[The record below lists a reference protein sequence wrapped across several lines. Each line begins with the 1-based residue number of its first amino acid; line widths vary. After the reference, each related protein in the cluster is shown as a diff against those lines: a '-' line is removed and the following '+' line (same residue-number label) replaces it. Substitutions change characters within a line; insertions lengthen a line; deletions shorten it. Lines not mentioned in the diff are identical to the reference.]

1 MLTILV
7 ACAIW
12 PSPAMHSPWRGL
24 PLHPQEQTRTGPP
37 QDAPRQPR
45 AQAGPRPYK
54 DVITSEF
61 TTKDGVFKVHRR
73 GDRVLFEIPPQV
85 LGREFLWVTELQG
98 TPLGGYSGTA
108 ANDQVVRWVRRG
120 DRVLLR
126 TVNYGMRATSGD
138 DIRIAVEASNIE
150 PIAQSFDVE
159 TYGENEAPV
168 IDVTRLFTTDIP
180 EFSVASA
187 SGGGQVDSSRTF
199 LNEVKTFP
207 TNVNVTSTLTF
218 RSGGGGGAGGGA
230 PTPRFGRRS
239 SGPSSTVI
247 AHYSIVLLP
256 EEPMMGRLFDSRVGY
271 FTVRFQDYGTSEFR
285 VAERQFITRY
295 RLEKKD
301 PNAAISEPIK
311 PIVYY
316 VSREVPE
323 RWRPYVRQGIEDW
336 QPAFE
341 QAGFKN
347 AIIAK
352 DAPSVAEDP
361 DWSPEDARYSVV
373 RWAPTPTENA
383 MGPHVNDPRSGEI
396 ISAHIIMWHNILNLI
411 TKWYFVQASP
421 NDPTSQALPLP
432 DKVMGECLRYVV
444 AHEVGHTLGLQHNF
458 KASSSY
464 SIAQLRDP
472 AFTRANGDEASIM
485 DYGRFNY
492 VAQPG
497 DGAHLIPVVGP
508 YDKFAIEWGYKPLQA
523 KNPADE
529 ERDLDLIAARQVQ
542 DPMLRFGS
550 NPFGGTDP
558 TQQTEDLGSDGVTA
572 TRLGLRNLARVMS
585 YLVKATTKFGKDYRD
600 LDEMYGTVW
609 GQYNTELGHLLPIVG
624 GVVFTDYH
632 AGRGGAPYVP
642 VEKERQA
649 AAIALIAESNFT
661 TPTYLLSQDVLT
673 KLGPN
678 GGAQRLLS
686 SQQRMINGLLQEQR
700 LQRMLDLQTRYGGL
714 VYTIPEMLIALRKAI
729 FSELSNG
736 KPTVDLYRR
745 NLQRTYVNAIAG
757 KVDLTTTE
765 TRAIMVA
772 EVRRLQTLLA
782 SAIPNTTDPITL
794 DHLRDLASILHQALL
809 PKQVIPAPAPTSG
822 TVFPFEATAAP
833 VAPTQGSCWTFG
845 VEAGFG
851 GDLVD
856 RKPDG

>member
-1 MLTILV
+1 MLTVLA
-7 ACAIW
+7 ACVFSPSFAAPLRPDLW
-12 PSPAMHSPWRGL
+12 PFLLQDQPVRTGA
-24 PLHPQEQTRTGPP
+24 PQEP
-37 QDAPRQPR
+37 PRQPR
-45 AQAGPRPYK
+45 QQAGPRPYK
-54 DVITSEF
+54 DVVTSEF

-73 GDRVLFEIPPQV
+73 ADRVLFEIPPQL

-108 ANDQVVRWVRRG
+108 ANDQIVRWVRRG

-126 TVNYGMRATSGD
+126 TVNYGIRATSGD

-159 TYGENEAPV
+159 TYGEHEAPV

-180 EFSVASA
+180 EFSVAGA
-187 SGGGQVDSSRTF
+187 SGGGQIDASRTF
-199 LNEVKTFP
+199 LNDVKTFP

-218 RSGGGGGAGGGA
+218 RSGGGAGAAGSTA

-239 SGPSSTVI
+239 SGPSATVI

-256 EEPMMGRLFDSRVGY
+256 EKPMMGRLFDSRVGY
-271 FTVRFQDYGTSEFR
+271 FSVRFQDYGTDEFR
-285 VAERQFITRY
+285 VADRQFVTRY

-301 PNAAISEPIK
+301 PNASVSEPVK

-316 VSREVPE
+316 VTREVPE

-336 QPAFE
+336 QPAFA

-352 DAPSVAEDP
+352 DAPSAEEDP
-361 DWSPEDARYSVV
+361 DWSPEDARYSVI
-373 RWAPTPTENA
+373 RWAPTQTENA

-396 ISAHIIMWHNILNLI
+396 ISAHIIIWHNILNLI

-421 NDPTSQALPLP
+421 NDPSSQSIPLP
-432 DKVMGECLRYVV
+432 EKVIGECLRYVV

-458 KASSSY
+458 KASSTY

-472 AFTRANGDEASIM
+472 AFTRLYGDEASIM

-508 YDKFAIEWGYKPLQA
+508 YDKFAIEWGYKPLGA
-523 KNPADE
+523 NNPADE
-529 ERDLDLIAARQVQ
+529 ERELDLIAARQVNN
-542 DPMLRFGS
+542 PMLRFGS

-558 TQQTEDLGSDGVTA
+558 SQQSEDLGSDGVAA
-572 TRLGLRNLARVMS
+572 TRLGMRNLARVMT
-585 YLVKATTKFGKDYRD
+585 YLVKATTKFGKDFKD
-600 LDEMYGTVW
+600 LDEMYNTVW
-609 GQYNTELGHLLPIVG
+609 GQYNTELGHLIPIIG

-642 VEKERQA
+642 VSKALQA
-649 AAIALIAESNFT
+649 QAIALIAESNFT
-661 TPTYLLSQDVLT
+661 TPKFLLSEDVLT
-673 KLGPN
+673 KLGPT

-686 SQQRMINGLLQEQR
+686 SQQRMISSLLQEAR
-700 LQRMLDLQTRYGGL
+700 LQRMTDLHARYGGIA
-714 VYTIPEMLIALRKAI
+714 YTIPEMLIALRKAI
-729 FSELSNG
+729 LSELYT
-736 KPTVDLYRR
+736 PTPIVDLYRR
-745 NLQRTYVNAIAG
+745 NLQRAYINALASKIE
-757 KVDLTTTE
+757 LTTTE
-765 TRAIMVA
+765 TRAIIIGEIRTVQELIA
-772 EVRRLQTLLA
+772 LATPKITDETTRLHVL
-782 SAIPNTTDPITL
+782 
-794 DHLRDLASILHQALL
+794 DLASILHQALL
-809 PKQVIPAPAPTSG
+809 PKQVIPAPTPAPS
-822 TVFPFEATAAP
+822 FPFEAAADP
-833 VAPTQGSCWTFG
+833 VSSPRGFCWTFG
-845 VEAGFG
+845 AEE
-851 GDLVD
+851 
-856 RKPDG
+856 